1 MADAVICV
9 ALEVELSRAVFIIE
23 DQINLAWDF
32 KDELNKFQ
40 RRQLDEPVKVWL
52 EQLRDIAYEHVR
64 WKVDNQMS
72 KKVCNFL
79 SLSKNPMAFTL
90 KMFKKVKNI
99 DLSIKDINRQ
109 VIDFGLQQRLQI
121 SSLVSSRVGGGT
133 RSFGHSSRVVGREA
147 NVLKIVDLL
156 IGSTTH
162 QILSITSI
170 VGIAGVPLVA
180 TVIEGK
186 LCNKMDRDEWVSLR
200 DSSVW
205 GSLEMNKGI
214 VGILQLAFE
223 DIGNEY
229 FNDLLS
235 NYLLQ
240 DVEKDSYGRFTSCK
254 MHNLVHDL
262 GRSVSHIKQQN
273 EFDGVKLWRSLLLNS
288 GFTLIR
294 KNFKGLRVLKF
305 GGAYIVS
312 LPDSIGELKHLRY
325 FDISKTCIRRLPGP
339 IESWR
344 P

>member
-1 MADAVICV
+1 MAEAVICI
-9 ALEVELSRAVFIIE
+9 ALEVELSRAVSIIE

-32 KDELNKFQ
+32 KDELNKFRSSLTLTRAFLQ
-40 RRQLDEPVKVWL
+40 DAERRQLDEPVKVWL
-52 EQLRDIAYEHVR
+52 EQLRDIAYEADDMLDELAYEHVR

-109 VIDFGLQQRLQI
+109 VTDFGLQQRLQI

-156 IGSTTH
+156 IGSTIH

-170 VGIAGVPLVA
+170 VGMA
-180 TVIEGK
+180 
-186 LCNKMDRDEWVSLR
+186 
-200 DSSVW
+200 
-205 GSLEMNKGI
+205 
-214 VGILQLAFE
+214 GILQLAFE

-235 NYLLQ
+235 NSLLQ

-262 GRSVSHIKQQN
+262 GQSVSHIKQQN

-325 FDISKTCIRRLPGP
+325 FDISKTCIRRLPEP

-344 P
+344 L